1 MMNAPDYIE
10 EQALIALY
18 RAVTDAI
25 IATQPKN
32 PDDFSDFEK
41 VFPGFSSISQE
52 NSNESF

>member
-41 VFPGFSSISQE
+41 VFPGFFPISQE